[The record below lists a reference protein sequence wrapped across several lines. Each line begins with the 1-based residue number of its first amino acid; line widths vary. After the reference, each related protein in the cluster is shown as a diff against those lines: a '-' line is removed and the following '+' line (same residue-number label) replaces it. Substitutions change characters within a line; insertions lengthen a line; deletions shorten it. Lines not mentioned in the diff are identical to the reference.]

1 MLSFISLAT
10 ASMLLSG
17 FNISQAWASI
27 TPDMSPRACGASG
40 SLLCTSG
47 SCCSGLFC
55 SAQTVCLPC
64 RTSGAI
70 CDDTNVP
77 CCSTGGTNGG
87 PLYCAST
94 SICRSCITFG
104 AFCDAKVP
112 CCSTGGTNGGPL
124 YCASTGICRGCLIAG
139 SFCDPLVPCCSG
151 TCRSTGICM

>member
-10 ASMLLSG
+10 ASILLSG
-17 FNISQAWASI
+17 FNVSQAGASI
-27 TPDMSPRACGASG
+27 TPDMSPRACGTAG

-55 SAQTVCLPC
+55 SAQTASRTTGIYSIVCLPC

-94 SICRSCITFG
+94 AICRSCITFG
-104 AFCDAKVP
+104 AFCDAK
-112 CCSTGGTNGGPL
+112 
-124 YCASTGICRGCLIAG
+124 ICKGCLTAG

-151 TCRSTGICM
+151 TCRATG